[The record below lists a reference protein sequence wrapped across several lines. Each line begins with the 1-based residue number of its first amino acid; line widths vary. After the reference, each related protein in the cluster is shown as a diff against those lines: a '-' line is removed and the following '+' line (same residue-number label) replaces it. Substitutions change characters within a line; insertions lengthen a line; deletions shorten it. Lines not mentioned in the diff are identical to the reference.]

1 MVPFESL
8 GAVSYS
14 PSNYGAILYRLQ
26 DRATYWSKIAKFL
39 HSTLF
44 SAPTGVTRGN
54 FAKVFDTHKARM
66 IGLPCGEETMT
77 IC

>member
-1 MVPFESL
+1 MSLKMVPFESL

-44 SAPTGVTRGN
+44 SAPTGGN
-54 FAKVFDTHKARM
+54 PWEFREGV
-66 IGLPCGEETMT
+66 
-77 IC
+77 